1 MTNAEIVR
9 EFTEIVFN
17 GKDLSVI
24 DVYMRDDYIQ
34 HNPTVAQGKSGFI
47 DFASNRFFKAFPE
60 LHLNIKHIYET
71 GDTVICHNHAI
82 LKPLEVENIV
92 FDVYRLQE
100 GKLAEHWDCIQRL
113 TPEQIPISDS
123 FF

>member
-9 EFTEIVFN
+9 EFTEVVFN

-24 DVYMRDDYIQ
+24 DKYMRDDYIQ
-34 HNPTVAQGKSGFI
+34 HNPTVAQGKAGFI
-47 DFASNRFFKAFPE
+47 DFASNRFFKSFQE
-60 LHLNIKHIYET
+60 LRLIIKNIYEA
-71 GDTVICHNHAI
+71 GDMVICHNHAV
-82 LKPLEVENIV
+82 LKPLDVENIV
-92 FDVYRLQE
+92 FDVYRLQD

-113 TPEQIPISDS
+113 TPEQILIAES